1 MEHLPKSLQ
10 WKTSTCDVEFDGS
23 IDVSAGRF
31 VFCRSSLCLKLF
43 FAVVV
48 VVAFATAVFFFDKF
62 PAYRFKL

>member
-1 MEHLPKSLQ
+1 M
-10 WKTSTCDVEFDGS
+10 EFDGS

-48 VVAFATAVFFFDKF
+48 VAFAAVVFFFDKF